1 MQVGGMAFRFNS
13 AKPAGQRILEATVGG
28 EPLDPDGVYRVV
40 TIDYLAAGGDGQ
52 ETFVEGT
59 NPSYGDTE
67 VWAVAEYIG
76 DHSPVD
82 AQIEGRIR
90 GR

>member
-13 AKPAGQRILEATVGG
+13 ARLAGQRILEATVGG
-28 EPLDPDGVYRVV
+28 EPLDPERLYRVV
-40 TIDYLAAGGDGQ
+40 TIDYLASGGDGQ
-52 ETFVEGT
+52 DTFTEGT
-59 NPSYGDTE
+59 NLSYGDTE

-76 DHSPVD
+76 ANSPID

-90 GR
+90 GG